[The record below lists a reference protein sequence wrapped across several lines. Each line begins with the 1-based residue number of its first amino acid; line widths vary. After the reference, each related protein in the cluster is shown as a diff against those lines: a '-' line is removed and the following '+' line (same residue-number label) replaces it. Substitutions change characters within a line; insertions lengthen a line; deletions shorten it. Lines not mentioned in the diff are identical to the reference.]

1 MQTIEFTR
9 YGSPDYLN
17 FKELE
22 MPAPGGH
29 EVLVRIYATS
39 INSWD
44 WELMHAKPFVNRV
57 MFGLFRPK
65 KLKTLGFDIAGRVE
79 AVGSAVK
86 NLHVGDEVY
95 GDLSACGWGGL
106 AEYVAA
112 PESALAIKPANL
124 SFEQAAAVPQ
134 AGLLAYQG
142 LVDIGH
148 IRDGQKVLINGAS
161 GGSGSFAVQIAK
173 TFDVELTG
181 VCRTEKIDFVRSLGV
196 DHVIDYTLEDFTHN
210 GKQYD
215 LIIDAHAL
223 HSMFDYRRA
232 LRPHGRYIVHGG
244 ATSTLMSIL
253 WLGPIFSL
261 LGNRQLR
268 ILLHKA
274 NKGLDELGT
283 LLESGAVVP
292 IVDRIF
298 PFSETVEAFKYYGDG
313 NARGKVVVSV
323 QEGEVRK

>member
-1 MQTIEFTR
+1 MRTIEFTR
-9 YGSPDYLN
+9 YGSPD
-17 FKELE
+17 ELRFSE
-22 MPAPGGH
+22 IGVPIPRDN

-44 WELMHAKPFVNRV
+44 WELMHATPFANRM

-79 AVGSAVK
+79 AVGNSVK

-95 GDLSACGWGGL
+95 GDLSACGWGGF

-112 PESALAIKPANL
+112 PETALAIKPANL

-134 AGLLAYQG
+134 AGLLAFQG
-142 LVDIGH
+142 LVDLGNIH
-148 IRDGQKVLINGAS
+148 AGQKVLINGAS
-161 GGSGSFAVQIAK
+161 GGSGSFALQIAK

-181 VCRTEKIDFVRSLGV
+181 VCSTAKMQFVHSLGA
-196 DHVIDYTLEDFTHN
+196 DHVIDYTQEDFTRN

-232 LRPHGRYIVHGG
+232 LRPNGRYVAHGG

-253 WLGPIFSL
+253 WFGSIFSFF
-261 LGNRQLR
+261 GNRRLKL
-268 ILLHKA
+268 LLHKA
-274 NKGLDELGT
+274 NKGLDKLGA
-283 LLESGAVVP
+283 LLESGEVVP
-292 IVDRIF
+292 IIDKCF
-298 PFSETVEAFKYYGDG
+298 PFDQTIEAFKYYGDG
-313 NARGKVVVSV
+313 NARGKVVVSM
-323 QEGEVRK
+323 QEDGGDK

>member
-9 YGSPDYLN
+9 YGSPDYLK

-112 PESALAIKPANL
+112 PETALAIKPGPCRPRSHSRRTKGINQRCL
-124 SFEQAAAVPQ
+124 RR
-134 AGLLAYQG
+134 L
-142 LVDIGH
+142 
-148 IRDGQKVLINGAS
+148 GQ
-161 GGSGSFAVQIAK
+161 F
-173 TFDVELTG
+173 
-181 VCRTEKIDFVRSLGV
+181 
-196 DHVIDYTLEDFTHN
+196 
-210 GKQYD
+210 
-215 LIIDAHAL
+215 
-223 HSMFDYRRA
+223 RRA
-232 LRPHGRYIVHGG
+232 D
-244 ATSTLMSIL
+244 
-253 WLGPIFSL
+253 
-261 LGNRQLR
+261 RQNL
-268 ILLHKA
+268 
-274 NKGLDELGT
+274 
-283 LLESGAVVP
+283 
-292 IVDRIF
+292 
-298 PFSETVEAFKYYGDG
+298 
-313 NARGKVVVSV
+313 
-323 QEGEVRK
+323 